1 MNIPAGKPA
10 DLQVLLD
17 ELLPACLEVAD
28 ERPADTA
35 SEGSLLV
42 AAFRQLLEVM
52 TRIDSDTASGRGGEP
67 GEITEIGEYALQL
80 HGKLAAL
87 AARAG
92 VREREDPLAAAAVGI
107 AFWVAGH
114 GGRIDTLEPVVDGLA
129 HLANSLRDPAQLE
142 ALSRAISAIIDA
154 VSPLISE
161 DLEKVNP
168 GRPWRVL
175 LLNHCI
181 VATRSHNTELMEQA
195 FGVLTGR
202 LPEDAA
208 GFFSAGMQQMEA
220 LDYPSHVRKVMERYH
235 RQWTVNRA
243 LH

>member
-17 ELLPACLEVAD
+17 ELLPACLEAA
-28 ERPADTA
+28 EARPAEA
-35 SEGSLLV
+35 SSEGSLLV

-52 TRIDSDTASGRGGEP
+52 TRIESDAAAGRGTAP

-92 VREREDPLAAAAVGI
+92 VPGREDPLAATATGI
-107 AFWVAGH
+107 GLWVAGH

-129 HLANSLRDPAQLE
+129 HRANSLRDPAQLE
-142 ALSRAISAIIDA
+142 ALSRAISAIIAA

-161 DLEKVNP
+161 DLERVNP

-181 VATRSHNTELMEQA
+181 VATRSHNTQLMEDA
-195 FGVLTGR
+195 FGLLTGR

-208 GFFSAGMQQMEA
+208 GFFSAGMQQMDA
-220 LDYPSHVRKVMERYH
+220 LDYPAQVRKVMERYH